1 LSDGRRELDDDDSEP
16 LSFLDCRLPPGF
28 ERQVITLAP
37 GASLSLDETDWADAL
52 VLLESGEVDLEGRA
66 SCRVRLRAGA
76 IFWLAGLP
84 LRCLHNAGPEPAV
97 LVAISR
103 AR

>member
-1 LSDGRRELDDDDSEP
+1 M
-16 LSFLDCRLPPGF
+16 
-28 ERQVITLAP
+28 ITVAP
-37 GASLSLDETDWADAL
+37 GTSRAFDPADWADAL
-52 VLLESGEVDLEGRA
+52 VILECGEVDLEGVTG
-66 SCRVRLRAGA
+66 CQVRLRAGA

-103 AR
+103 LRPKR